1 MMTDPVADLLTR
13 VRNANSIRRKRIVM
27 PASRLKVGIA
37 QILKDEGFI
46 AGYEV
51 REGTPSSELVL
62 QLKYGPDGEQVIRG
76 IERISKPGRRLYAG
90 AKDIPRVMR
99 GMGTYVLSTP
109 RGVVSDKTARDL
121 NVGGELLCKVF

>member
-1 MMTDPVADLLTR
+1 MMTDPVAALLTR
-13 VRNANSIRRKRIVM
+13 VRNANSIRRKRTVM